1 MLARLKELN
10 PTLALYDVTDPAF
23 AAYGRIVEMDT
34 AEILRVADAM
44 ARPTEGAAYLPSVD
58 AFEALPIHKEITE
71 RIFGTLPTQTGY
83 CHGRNSS
90 LDATEWHHSSELNI
104 AVTPI
109 VLILGKR
116 KDFDKDGVM
125 DSADMKAFLLPRG
138 IAVEVYGDSTHYCA
152 IQVSDEGFGA
162 VVALPKDTNTA
173 LDTPVTD
180 PLLFA
185 KNKWL
190 VAHAEAKSLVAK
202 GAVVG
207 IKGENYTVKY

>member
-1 MLARLKELN
+1 MLNRLKALN
-10 PTLALYDVTDPAF
+10 PTLAFYDVTDPAF
-23 AAYGRIVEMDT
+23 DRYGRIVEMDT

-44 ARPTEGAAYLPSVD
+44 ERPENSVAYLPSVE

-83 CHGRNSS
+83 CHGKNSI
-90 LDATEWHHSSELNI
+90 LNATEWHHSSELNI
-104 AVTPI
+104 AITPI

-116 KDFDKDGVM
+116 ADFKDGVM

-138 IAVEVYGDSTHYCA
+138 MAVEVYGDSTHYCA

-190 VAHAEAKSLVAK
+190 VAHEEASTVLAK
-202 GAVVG
+202 GAKPG
-207 IKGENYTVKY
+207 ITGENYVVKY

>member
-10 PTLALYDVTDPAF
+10 PTLALYDVTDPEF
-23 AAYGRIVEMDT
+23 ARYGRIVEMDT

-44 ARPTEGAAYLPSVD
+44 DRPKGSVAYLPSVE

-83 CHGRNSS
+83 CHGTNSV

-116 KDFDKDGVM
+116 KDFKDGVM

-162 VVALPKDTNTA
+162 VVALPKDTNTP
-173 LDTPVTD
+173 LTESVSD
-180 PLLFA
+180 PLMTA
-185 KNKWL
+185 RNKWL
-190 VAHAEAKSLVAK
+190 VAHPDAKGLVAE

>member
-10 PTLALYDVTDPAF
+10 PTLALYDVTDPEF
-23 AAYGRIVEMDT
+23 ARYGRIVEMDT
-34 AEILRVADAM
+34 DEILRVADAM
-44 ARPTEGAAYLPSVD
+44 ARPTDGAAYLASVP
-58 AFEALPIHKEITE
+58 AFEALPIHAEIRE

-104 AVTPI
+104 AVTPS

-116 KDFDKDGVM
+116 KDFKNGVM

-162 VVALPKDTNTA
+162 VVALPKDTNTP
-173 LDTPVTD
+173 LTETVSD
-180 PLLFA
+180 PLMTA
-185 KNKWL
+185 RNKWL
-190 VAHAEAKSLVAK
+190 VAHPDAKRLVAE

>member
-1 MLARLKELN
+1 MLEKLKKLN

-44 ARPTEGAAYLPSVD
+44 DRPTDGAAYLPSVP
-58 AFEALPIHKEITE
+58 AFEALPIHKEIRE

-83 CHGRNSS
+83 CHGRNRS
-90 LDATEWHHSSELNI
+90 LDATEWHHSSELNV

-116 KDFDKDGVM
+116 KDFKNGVM
-125 DSADMKAFLLPRG
+125 DSADMKAFFLPRG

-162 VVALPKDTNTA
+162 VVALPKETNTP
-173 LDTPVTD
+173 LSSPVSD
-180 PLLFA
+180 PLMTA
-185 KNKWL
+185 KNKWIVTHPDAKKL
-190 VAHAEAKSLVAK
+190 VDK
-202 GAVVG
+202 GIVVG
-207 IKGENYTVKY
+207 ISGENYAVKY

>member
-1 MLARLKELN
+1 MLTKLKELN

-34 AEILRVADAM
+34 DEILRVADAM
-44 ARPTEGAAYLPSVD
+44 ARPTEGAAYLASVP
-58 AFEALPIHKEITE
+58 AFEALPIHAEIRE

-104 AVTPI
+104 AITPI

-116 KDFDKDGVM
+116 KDFRDGVM

-162 VVALPKDTNTA
+162 VVSLPKDTNTP
-173 LDTPVTD
+173 LTESVSD
-180 PLLFA
+180 PLMTA

-190 VAHAEAKSLVAK
+190 IAHPEAKGLVAD

>member
-1 MLARLKELN
+1 MLEKLKKLN

-44 ARPTEGAAYLPSVD
+44 ERPTEGATYLPSVD
-58 AFEALPIHKEITE
+58 AFEALPIHKEIRE

-83 CHGRNSS
+83 CHGRNRS
-90 LDATEWHHSSELNI
+90 LDATEWHHSSELNV

-109 VLILGKR
+109 VLILGTR
-116 KDFDKDGVM
+116 KDFKDGVM

-138 IAVEVYGDSTHYCA
+138 VAVEVYGDSTHYCA

-162 VVALPKDTNTA
+162 VVALPKDTNTP
-173 LDTPVTD
+173 LTETVSD
-180 PLLFA
+180 PLMTA

-190 VAHAEAKSLVAK
+190 VAHAEAKSLVAD
-202 GAVVG
+202 GVTVG
-207 IKGENYTVKY
+207 VTGENYTVKY

>member
-10 PTLALYDVTDPAF
+10 PTLALYDVTDPEF
-23 AAYGRIVEMDT
+23 ARYGRIVDMDT

-44 ARPTEGAAYLPSVD
+44 ERPMGSVAYLPSLE
-58 AFEALPIHKEITE
+58 AFEALPIHKEICE
-71 RIFGTLPTQTGY
+71 RVFGTLPTQTGY
-83 CHGRNSS
+83 CHGTNSV
-90 LDATEWHHSSELNI
+90 LDATEWHYSSELNI
-104 AVTPI
+104 AITPI
-109 VLILGKR
+109 ILILGKR
-116 KDFDKDGVM
+116 ADFHNGVM
-125 DSADMKAFLLPRG
+125 NSADMKAFLLPRG
-138 IAVEVYGDSTHYCA
+138 MAVEVYGDSTHYCA

-190 VAHAEAKSLVAK
+190 VAHEEASTILAK
-202 GAVVG
+202 GAKPG
-207 IKGENYTVKY
+207 ITGENYIVKY